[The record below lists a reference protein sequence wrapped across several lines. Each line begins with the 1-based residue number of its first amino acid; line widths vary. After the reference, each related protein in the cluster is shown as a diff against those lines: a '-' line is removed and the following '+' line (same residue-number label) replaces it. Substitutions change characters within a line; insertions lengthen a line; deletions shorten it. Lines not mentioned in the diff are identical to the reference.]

1 MADQEAFVGQICNKD
16 GVLKMFTRPRGQ
28 DDGVWTEIAN
38 FSLHLRFHS
47 ANKIPNEGRFFIF
60 EGQVS
65 VCPEFY
71 KTYHKNTSLVTNLN
85 QILTLSLKFIQTE
98 SCNIFLSYCFLQVD
112 DDDGETFLV
121 PFTLSQLD
129 NNHAAYSVL
138 KEAKKPHGGRFNTEK
153 IGKGTSRGQLHN
165 FLMSCVKR
173 YKNSGPNRKPALVL
187 KNTGF
192 ISVDLD
198 GRKIDAYTIGPN
210 QVLTASEEDA
220 DALEQIK
227 KVWIGA
233 SNAQD
238 FRLPVD
244 YSVSAQEFLNRI
256 QEYHGPNK
264 SSPIAGISYMWLSMH
279 KKLLAAN
286 GIKLG
291 LLQVVGEMGVGK
303 SAVRAM
309 WEEICPKK
317 KTPDGNIT
325 NVEATISFFKLYH
338 KVLEHRWVF
347 IQDPP
352 TPVTEAK
359 DVEKLNAFADC
370 YYENKVE
377 VTSASKHNIGDA
389 PDCGMIFVWP
399 NEFASLDKV
408 NRTYATKV
416 VTLVHKSNEADFVTL
431 ERAWRQEMRKAPAI
445 FLSFLEQPD
454 MQRLVRLT
462 AKVKAHYYDELKK
475 KNYSAEVLNEGQRI
489 LEQYALLHAATHLWK
504 ESTGYN
510 VNVREVGEWF
520 LETCIP
526 FLMRV
531 IEEKKNTCKNPQ
543 IGLSPEK
550 YLSDKLQSMTDKD
563 LLCNLAILQENN
575 EVCFGFSHV
584 FHYDAKGV
592 ESFLVSMSTA
602 KGVKA
607 VLHKNSDLMWFKRTN
622 IKGYDGHYYG
632 KSNRL
637 TVYVCPVSKIPDP
650 IKKVVKD
657 KLDIMFPCVKELDFT
672 DNIRA
677 AIDEAF
683 DKLHHPKGSGQRTNK
698 AKLMS
703 TIEKLTE
710 EEAMQMQKHAD
721 RLIRKRR
728 HDSGTEEEVAGDNE
742 DSPDLETAE
751 SDQNKDDTAKPN
763 QQDEVKS
770 KEGEGSVES
779 SETQAEE
786 KDTSSNDPKPSTS
799 SGDSKPTPDKGGGR
813 TLRSRAQKKGKNN

>member
-1 MADQEAFVGQICNKD
+1 M
-16 GVLKMFTRPRGQ
+16 
-28 DDGVWTEIAN
+28 
-38 FSLHLRFHS
+38 
-47 ANKIPNEGRFFIF
+47 
-60 EGQVS
+60 
-65 VCPEFY
+65 
-71 KTYHKNTSLVTNLN
+71 
-85 QILTLSLKFIQTE
+85 
-98 SCNIFLSYCFLQVD
+98 QVD
-112 DDDGETFLV
+112 DDDGDTFLV

-129 NNHAAYSVL
+129 SNQAAYSVL

-153 IGKGTSRGQLHN
+153 IGKGTSRGQLNN

-173 YKNSGPNRKPALVL
+173 YKNSGANRKPALVL
-187 KNTGF
+187 KTTGF

-198 GRKIDAYTIGPN
+198 GRKIVAYAVGPN
-210 QVLTASEEDA
+210 QVLPASEEDA
-220 DALEQIK
+220 DALDQIK

-238 FRLPVD
+238 FILPVD
-244 YSVSAQEFLNRI
+244 YSISAQKFLNSI

-286 GIKLG
+286 GLKLG
-291 LLQVVGEMGVGK
+291 LLQVVGDVNVGK
-303 SAVRAM
+303 SALRAM

-325 NVEATISFFKLYH
+325 NVEDTISFFKLYH

-352 TPVTEAK
+352 PSVTETK
-359 DVEKLNAFADC
+359 DVEKLNSFADC

-399 NEFASLDKV
+399 HEFASLDKV

-416 VTLVHKSNEADFVTL
+416 VTLVHKRNEADFVTL
-431 ERAWRQEMRKAPAI
+431 ERGWRQEMKKAPAI
-445 FLSFLEQPD
+445 FLSFLEAPD

-462 AKVKAHYYDELKK
+462 AKVKAHYYEELKQ
-475 KNYSAEVLNEGQRI
+475 KNYNAEVLNEGQRI

-504 ESTGYN
+504 ESTGYDI
-510 VNVREVGEWF
+510 NVREVGKWF

-526 FLMRV
+526 FVMHV
-531 IEEKKNTCKNPQ
+531 IEEKKNSCKNQ
-543 IGLSPEK
+543 TLGVSPEK
-550 YLSDKLQSMTDKD
+550 YLMDKIMSMTDKD

-607 VLHKNSDLMWFKRTN
+607 VLHKNSDILWFKRTN

-637 TVYVCPVSKIPDP
+637 TLFVCPVSKIPDA
-650 IKKVVKD
+650 IKDMLKA
-657 KLDIMFPCVKELDFT
+657 KLDNIFPCVKELDFT

-677 AIDEAF
+677 EIDEAF
-683 DKLHHPKGSGQRTNK
+683 DKLHHPKASGQRTNK

-710 EEAMQMQKHAD
+710 EEAGQMQKAAD

-728 HDSGTEEEVAGDNE
+728 HDSGTEEEEDNE
-742 DSPDLETAE
+742 DSPESETAE
-751 SDQNKDDTAKPN
+751 GDRNKDDTAKPN
-763 QQDEVKS
+763 QHDDDKS
-770 KEGEGSVES
+770 KEIEGSGES
-779 SETQAEE
+779 SETQAVE
-786 KDTSSNDPKPSTS
+786 KDSSSNNPLPSTS
-799 SGDSKPTPDKGGGR
+799 KGR
-813 TLRSRAQKKGKNN
+813 TLRPRAQKEDKKN